1 MIRKFEKKDRKIYME
16 MAREFYHSD
25 AVLEP
30 VPDIHFEKTAEETL
44 RPGGFTKIYILEYDN
59 IPVGYGLTVKNFSQ
73 ETGGIQAWIE
83 EIYIREA
90 YRSKGLGK
98 EFFTYIEENKEDDVI
113 RLRLEVEEDNT
124 RAIEFY
130 KKMGYKELEYIQMI
144 KDF

>member
-1 MIRKFEKKDRKIYME
+1 MIF
-16 MAREFYHSD
+16 
-25 AVLEP
+25 L
-30 VPDIHFEKTAEETL
+30 
-44 RPGGFTKIYILEYDN
+44 TKGN
-59 IPVGYGLTVKNFSQ
+59 
-73 ETGGIQAWIE
+73 
-83 EIYIREA
+83 
-90 YRSKGLGK
+90 RSKGLGK